1 LGSVA
6 VIRQDPDF
14 ESLFES
20 APGLYLVLDP
30 DLTIVAVT
38 DAYLD
43 ATMTKRPEILGRAL
57 FEVFPDN
64 PDDPDASGVTNLRTS
79 LNRVRTE
86 LVPDTMAV
94 QKYDIRR
101 PESEGGGFE
110 VRYWSPLNTPV
121 FGPDRSLAYIIHR
134 VANVTEYMELK
145 DQESAQQQ
153 LTVELQQRTTKME
166 IELFLRSR
174 ELQKLNQDL
183 QAANKTKSVFL
194 ANMSHELR
202 TPLSAILGFSEL
214 LIDDDGRRF
223 NEASRKNFLEH
234 IHSGGENLL
243 GLINDILDLAKVEAG
258 QMKLR
263 PETLRLTTVVDDVI
277 SVAQPLAA
285 KKQLKVL
292 KRVSSEIVLIAD
304 AGKLKQMLL
313 NLMSNAI
320 KFTPEGGTVTIA
332 AKRLPESLEI
342 SVADTGIGI
351 SKVDQGRIFEEFQQ
365 LDSGIGRVA
374 QGTGLGLAL
383 TRHFAVLHGGDV
395 RLESELGKGSTFT
408 LCLPAAGLTSV
419 GPPTRDRVL
428 PAANIRDDR
437 PLILVVEDNESDA
450 ELVSHIVERGGF
462 RLEIA
467 RTGSEALRLARD
479 LQPVAILLDIVLP
492 ELDGWEV
499 LARLKRDETT
509 SGIPVLVVSVVDNP
523 ELGAALG
530 ALDYLVKPIRA
541 NQLLDRLSRFNFKR
555 QTGKEKISVLV
566 VDDETV
572 QRELLAAVLE
582 AEGFTVVQAAGG
594 REAIQVAMAIK
605 PDLVLLDLMMPDVSG
620 LDVVRALRANAE
632 TKSTPIMIV
641 TAKDLTDTD
650 KGHLNGHV
658 SSILGHGST
667 GALDL
672 LGHLQRVVGSG
683 GAK

>member
-1 LGSVA
+1 
-6 VIRQDPDF
+6 VIGQAPDF

-38 DAYLD
+38 DAYLE
-43 ATMTKRPEILGRAL
+43 ATMTKRAEILGRAL

-64 PDDPDASGVTNLRTS
+64 PDDPDATGVTNLRSS
-79 LNRVRTE
+79 LDRVRSE

-121 FGPDRSLAYIIHR
+121 FGPDRSLAYVIHR

-145 DQESAQQQ
+145 EHESAQQQ

-174 ELQKLNQDL
+174 ELQKLNQEL

-214 LIDDDGRRF
+214 LIDDDVRRF
-223 NEASRKNFLEH
+223 SDASRKNFLQH

-263 PETLRLTTVVDDVI
+263 LETLRVATLVDDVI

-285 KKQLKVL
+285 KKQLVVSKQ
-292 KRVSSEIVLIAD
+292 VSSNIVLIAD

-313 NLMSNAI
+313 NLVSNAI

-332 AKRLPESLEI
+332 AKQLPHVLEI

-351 SKVDQGRIFEEFQQ
+351 SQADQGRIFEEFQQ

-395 RLESELGKGSTFT
+395 RLESKLGKGSTFT
-408 LCLPAAGLTSV
+408 LCLPVAGLAPV
-419 GPPTRDRVL
+419 GPTVTDRVV
-428 PAANIRDDR
+428 PTDANIPDDR
-437 PLILVVEDNESDA
+437 PLILVVEDNEADA
-450 ELVSHIVERGGF
+450 ELVAHIVERGGF
-462 RLEIA
+462 RVEIA
-467 RTGSEALRLARD
+467 RTGGEALDKART

-499 LARLKRDETT
+499 LARLKRDEKT
-509 SGIPVLVVSVVDNP
+509 SGIPVVVVSVVDNP
-523 ELGAALG
+523 DLGAALG
-530 ALDYLVKPIRA
+530 ALDYLVKPIRP
-541 NQLLDRLSRFNFKR
+541 NQLLDRLRRFNFKG
-555 QTGKEKISVLV
+555 QTGREKISVLV

-582 AEGFTVVQAAGG
+582 SEGFTVVQAAGG
-594 REAIQVAMAIK
+594 REAIQVAIAIK
-605 PDLVLLDLMMPDVSG
+605 PDLVLLDLMMPDVTG

-632 TKSTPIMIV
+632 TKATPIMIL
-641 TAKDLTDTD
+641 TAKDLTEMD

-658 SSILGHGST
+658 SAILGHGST
-667 GALDL
+667 GAHDL
-672 LGHLQRVVGSG
+672 LGHLQRVVGSD
-683 GAK
+683 GAR

>member
-1 LGSVA
+1 MA
-6 VIRQDPDF
+6 VIRQGPDF

-43 ATMTKRPEILGRAL
+43 ATMTKRSEILGRAL

-64 PDDPDASGVTNLRTS
+64 PDDPDASGVTNLRSS
-79 LNRVRTE
+79 LDRVRRE

-101 PESEGGGFE
+101 PEAEGGGFE

-121 FGPDRSLAYIIHR
+121 FGPHRSLAYIIHR
-134 VANVTEYMELK
+134 VANVTEYMKLK
-145 DQESAQQQ
+145 EHESAQQQ
-153 LTVELQQRTTKME
+153 LTDELQQRTTKME

-174 ELQKLNQDL
+174 ELQKLNQEL

-214 LIDDDGRRF
+214 LIDDGAGRF
-223 NEASRKNFLEH
+223 NEASRKNFLQH

-263 PETLRLTTVVDDVI
+263 PETLRVANVVDDVI
-277 SVAQPLAA
+277 GVAQPLAA
-285 KKQLKVL
+285 KKQLTISKQ
-292 KRVSSEIVLIAD
+292 VSSSIVLIAD

-313 NLMSNAI
+313 NLVSNAI

-332 AKRLPESLEI
+332 AKQLPEALEI
-342 SVADTGIGI
+342 SVSDTGIGI
-351 SKVDQGRIFEEFQQ
+351 SKADQGRIFEEFQQ

-408 LCLPAAGLTSV
+408 LCLPVAGLAPL
-419 GPPTRDRVL
+419 GPAVTDRVA
-428 PAANIRDDR
+428 PTDANTPDDR
-437 PLILVVEDNESDA
+437 PLILVVEDNEADA
-450 ELVSHIVERGGF
+450 ELVAHIVERGGF
-462 RLEIA
+462 RVEIA
-467 RTGSEALRLARD
+467 RTGGEALDKARTSK
-479 LQPVAILLDIVLP
+479 PAAILLDIVLP

-509 SGIPVLVVSVVDNP
+509 SGIPVVVVSVVDNP
-523 ELGAALG
+523 DLGAALG
-530 ALDYLVKPIRA
+530 ALDYLVKPIRP
-541 NQLLDRLSRFNFKR
+541 NQLLDRLRRFNFKR
-555 QTGKEKISVLV
+555 QTGEEKINVLV
-566 VDDETV
+566 VDDETI
-572 QRELLAAVLE
+572 QRELLATVLE
-582 AEGFTVVQAAGG
+582 SEGFTVVQAAGG
-594 REAIQVAMAIK
+594 REAIQVAIAIK
-605 PDLVLLDLMMPDVSG
+605 PDLVLLDLMMPDVTG
-620 LDVVRALRANAE
+620 LDVVRALRANAA
-632 TKSTPIMIV
+632 TKATPIMIL
-641 TAKDLTDTD
+641 TAKDLTDSD

-658 SSILGHGST
+658 SAILGHGST
-667 GALDL
+667 GAHDL

>member
-1 LGSVA
+1 MIGQA
-6 VIRQDPDF
+6 PDF
-14 ESLFES
+14 EGLFES

-43 ATMTKRPEILGRAL
+43 ATMTKRSEILGRAL
-57 FEVFPDN
+57 FDVFPDN
-64 PDDPDASGVTNLRTS
+64 PDDPDATGVANLRNS
-79 LNRVRTE
+79 LDRVRRE

-110 VRYWSPLNTPV
+110 VRYWSPLNKPV
-121 FGPDRSLAYIIHR
+121 FGPDRRLIFIIHR
-134 VANVTEYMELK
+134 VADVTELMKLK
-145 DQESAQQQ
+145 DHESAQQQ
-153 LTVELQQRTTKME
+153 LNAELQQRTTKME

-174 ELQKLNQDL
+174 ELQKLNQEL

-223 NEASRKNFLEH
+223 NEASRKTFLEH
-234 IHSGGENLL
+234 IHSGGEHLL

-263 PETLRLTTVVDDVI
+263 PETLRVATLVDDVI
-277 SVAQPLAA
+277 TVAEPLAG
-285 KKQLKVL
+285 KKRLKLL
-292 KRVSSEIVLIAD
+292 KRVDPTMVLIAD

-313 NLMSNAI
+313 NLVSNAI

-332 AKRLPESLEI
+332 AKRLPETLEV

-395 RLESELGKGSTFT
+395 RLESELGRGSTFT
-408 LCLPAAGLTSV
+408 LCLPVARLTALVPAAT
-419 GPPTRDRVL
+419 DRVV
-428 PAANIRDDR
+428 PAGATIPDGR
-437 PLILVVEDNESDA
+437 PLILVVEDNDADA
-450 ELVSHIVERGGF
+450 ELVAHIVERGGF
-462 RLEIA
+462 RVEIA
-467 RTGSEALRLARD
+467 RSGSEALRMARD

-499 LARLKRDETT
+499 LARLKRDEGT
-509 SGIPVLVVSVVDNP
+509 SSIPVVVVSVVDNP

-541 NQLLDRLSRFNFKR
+541 NQLLNRLSRFNFKR
-555 QTGKEKISVLV
+555 ETGKEKISVLV

-582 AEGFTVVQAAGG
+582 SEGFTVVQAAGG
-594 REAIQVAMAIK
+594 REAIQVAIAIK
-605 PDLVLLDLMMPDVSG
+605 PDLVLLDLMMPDVTG

-632 TKSTPIMIV
+632 TKATPIMIL

-658 SSILGHGST
+658 SSILGHGSI

-683 GAK
+683 GSR

>member
-1 LGSVA
+1 MA
-6 VIRQDPDF
+6 VIGKVPDF

-43 ATMTKRPEILGRAL
+43 ATMTKRSEILGRAL

-64 PDDPDASGVTNLRTS
+64 PDDPDASGVTNLRSS
-79 LNRVRTE
+79 LDRVRGE

-121 FGPDRSLAYIIHR
+121 FGPNRSLAYIIHR
-134 VANVTEYMELK
+134 VANVTEYMKLK
-145 DQESAQQQ
+145 DHESAQQQ
-153 LTVELQQRTTKME
+153 LTDELQQRTTKME

-174 ELQKLNQDL
+174 ELQKLNQEL

-214 LIDDDGRRF
+214 LIDDDAGRF

-263 PETLRLTTVVDDVI
+263 PETLRVANVVDDVI

-285 KKQLKVL
+285 KKQLTVSKQ
-292 KRVSSEIVLIAD
+292 VSSNIVLIAD

-313 NLMSNAI
+313 NLVSNAI
-320 KFTPEGGTVTIA
+320 KFTPDGGTVTIA
-332 AKRLPESLEI
+332 AEQLPQTLEI

-351 SKVDQGRIFEEFQQ
+351 SKADQGRIFEEFQQ

-395 RLESELGKGSTFT
+395 RLESDLGKGSTFT
-408 LCLPAAGLTSV
+408 LCLPVAGLAPI
-419 GPPTRDRVL
+419 GPTVTDRVV
-428 PAANIRDDR
+428 PRGGVIPDDR
-437 PLILVVEDNESDA
+437 PLILVVEDNEADA
-450 ELVSHIVERGGF
+450 ELVAHIVERGGF
-462 RLEIA
+462 RVEIA
-467 RTGSEALRLARD
+467 RTGSEALDKARTS
-479 LQPVAILLDIVLP
+479 QPVAILLDIVLP

-509 SGIPVLVVSVVDNP
+509 SSIPVVVVSVVDNP
-523 ELGAALG
+523 DLGAALG
-530 ALDYLVKPIRA
+530 ALDYLVKPIRP
-541 NQLLDRLSRFNFKR
+541 NQLLDRLRRFNFKR
-555 QTGKEKISVLV
+555 QTGKEKINVLV
-566 VDDETV
+566 VDDETI
-572 QRELLAAVLE
+572 QRELLATVLE
-582 AEGFTVVQAAGG
+582 SEGFTIVQAAGG
-594 REAIQVAMAIK
+594 REAIQVAIAIK
-605 PDLVLLDLMMPDVSG
+605 PDLVLLDLMMPDVTG
-620 LDVVRALRANAE
+620 LDVVRALRANAA
-632 TKSTPIMIV
+632 TKATPIMIL
-641 TAKDLTDTD
+641 TAKDLTETD

-658 SSILGHGST
+658 SAILSNGST
-667 GALDL
+667 GAYDL

>member
-1 LGSVA
+1 MA

>member
-1 LGSVA
+1 
-6 VIRQDPDF
+6 VIRRGPDF

-43 ATMTKRPEILGRAL
+43 ATMTKRSEILGRAL

-64 PDDPDASGVTNLRTS
+64 PDDPDATGVTNLRSS
-79 LNRVRTE
+79 LNRVRAE

-134 VANVTEYMELK
+134 VANVTEYMKLK
-145 DQESAQQQ
+145 DHESAQQQ
-153 LTVELQQRTTKME
+153 LTDELQQRTTKME

-263 PETLRLTTVVDDVI
+263 PETLRVVTLVDDVI

-285 KKQLKVL
+285 KKQLRLVKQ
-292 KRVSSEIVLIAD
+292 VSPTIVLIAD

-313 NLMSNAI
+313 NLVSNAI
-320 KFTPEGGTVTIA
+320 KFTAGGGTVTIA

-351 SKVDQGRIFEEFQQ
+351 SQVDQGRIFEEFQQ

-374 QGTGLGLAL
+374 
-383 TRHFAVLHGGDV
+383 
-395 RLESELGKGSTFT
+395 
-408 LCLPAAGLTSV
+408 
-419 GPPTRDRVL
+419 
-428 PAANIRDDR
+428 
-437 PLILVVEDNESDA
+437 
-450 ELVSHIVERGGF
+450 
-462 RLEIA
+462 
-467 RTGSEALRLARD
+467 
-479 LQPVAILLDIVLP
+479 
-492 ELDGWEV
+492 
-499 LARLKRDETT
+499 
-509 SGIPVLVVSVVDNP
+509 
-523 ELGAALG
+523 
-530 ALDYLVKPIRA
+530 
-541 NQLLDRLSRFNFKR
+541 
-555 QTGKEKISVLV
+555 
-566 VDDETV
+566 
-572 QRELLAAVLE
+572 
-582 AEGFTVVQAAGG
+582 
-594 REAIQVAMAIK
+594 
-605 PDLVLLDLMMPDVSG
+605 
-620 LDVVRALRANAE
+620 
-632 TKSTPIMIV
+632 
-641 TAKDLTDTD
+641 
-650 KGHLNGHV
+650 
-658 SSILGHGST
+658 
-667 GALDL
+667 
-672 LGHLQRVVGSG
+672 
-683 GAK
+683 

>member
-1 LGSVA
+1 VA
-6 VIRQDPDF
+6 VIGRTPDF

-30 DLTIVAVT
+30 ELTIVAVT

-43 ATMTKRPEILGRAL
+43 ATMTKRAEILGRAL

-64 PDDPDASGVTNLRTS
+64 PDDPDATGVANLRSS
-79 LNRVRTE
+79 LDRVRSE

-121 FGPDRSLAYIIHR
+121 FGPDKRLAYIIHR

-145 DQESAQQQ
+145 DHESAQQQ
-153 LTVELQQRTTKME
+153 LTDELQQRTTKME

-214 LIDDDGRRF
+214 LIDDDVRRF
-223 NEASRKNFLEH
+223 SDASRKNFLQH

-263 PETLRLTTVVDDVI
+263 PETVRIATVVDDVI
-277 SVAQPLAA
+277 SIAQPLAA
-285 KKQLKVL
+285 KKQLVISKS
-292 KRVSSEIVLIAD
+292 VSSNIVLIAD
-304 AGKLKQMLL
+304 GGKLKQMLL
-313 NLMSNAI
+313 NLVSNAI

-332 AKRLPESLEI
+332 AKRLPQTLEI

-351 SKVDQGRIFEEFQQ
+351 SAADQGRIFEEFQQ

-408 LCLPAAGLTSV
+408 LCLPVAGLTPV
-419 GPPTRDRVL
+419 GPAVTDGVV
-428 PAANIRDDR
+428 PAGANIPDDR
-437 PLILVVEDNESDA
+437 PLILVVEDNDADA
-450 ELVSHIVERGGF
+450 ELVEHIVERGGF
-462 RLEIA
+462 RVEIA
-467 RTGSEALRLARD
+467 RTGSEALSKARAS
-479 LQPVAILLDIVLP
+479 QPVAILLDIVLP

-499 LARLKRDETT
+499 LAHLKRDETT
-509 SGIPVLVVSVVDNP
+509 SSIPVVVVSVVDNP
-523 ELGAALG
+523 DLGAALG

-541 NQLLDRLSRFNFKR
+541 NELLDRLRRFNFKR

-582 AEGFTVVQAAGG
+582 SEGFTVVQAAGG
-594 REAIQVAMAIK
+594 REAIQVAIAIK
-605 PDLVLLDLMMPDVSG
+605 PDLVLLDLMMPDVTG
-620 LDVVRALRANAE
+620 LDVVRALRANAA
-632 TKSTPIMIV
+632 TKATPIMIL
-641 TAKDLTDTD
+641 TAKDLTEKD

-658 SSILGHGST
+658 SAILGHGST
-667 GALDL
+667 SAHDL
-672 LGHLQRVVGSG
+672 LGHLQRVVGA

>member
-1 LGSVA
+1 MA
-6 VIRQDPDF
+6 VIGKVPDF

-43 ATMTKRPEILGRAL
+43 ATMTKRSEILGRAL

-64 PDDPDASGVTNLRTS
+64 PDDPDASGVTNLRSS
-79 LNRVRTE
+79 LDRVRGE

-121 FGPDRSLAYIIHR
+121 FGPNRSLAYIIHR
-134 VANVTEYMELK
+134 VANVTEYMKLK
-145 DQESAQQQ
+145 DHESAQQQ
-153 LTVELQQRTTKME
+153 LTD
-166 IELFLRSR
+166 
-174 ELQKLNQDL
+174 ELQKLNQEL

-214 LIDDDGRRF
+214 LIDDDAGRF

-263 PETLRLTTVVDDVI
+263 PETVRVANVVDDVI

-285 KKQLKVL
+285 KKQLTVSKQ
-292 KRVSSEIVLIAD
+292 VSSNIVLIAD

-313 NLMSNAI
+313 NLVSNAI
-320 KFTPEGGTVTIA
+320 KFTPDGGTVTIA
-332 AKRLPESLEI
+332 AEQLPETLEI

-351 SKVDQGRIFEEFQQ
+351 SKADQGRIFEEFQQ

-395 RLESELGKGSTFT
+395 RLESDLGKGSTFT
-408 LCLPAAGLTSV
+408 LCLPVAGLAPI
-419 GPPTRDRVL
+419 GPTVTDRVV
-428 PAANIRDDR
+428 PRGGVIPDDR
-437 PLILVVEDNESDA
+437 PLILVVEDNEADA
-450 ELVSHIVERGGF
+450 ELVAHIVERGGF
-462 RLEIA
+462 RVEIA
-467 RTGSEALRLARD
+467 RTGSEALDKARTS
-479 LQPVAILLDIVLP
+479 QPVAILLDIVLP

-509 SGIPVLVVSVVDNP
+509 SSIPVVVVSVVDNP
-523 ELGAALG
+523 DLGAALG
-530 ALDYLVKPIRA
+530 ALDYLVKPIRP
-541 NQLLDRLSRFNFKR
+541 NQLLDRLRRFNFKR
-555 QTGKEKISVLV
+555 QTGKEKINVLV
-566 VDDETV
+566 VDDETI
-572 QRELLAAVLE
+572 QRELLATVLE
-582 AEGFTVVQAAGG
+582 SEGFSVVQAAGG
-594 REAIQVAMAIK
+594 REAIQIAIAIK
-605 PDLVLLDLMMPDVSG
+605 PDLVLLDLMMPDVTG
-620 LDVVRALRANAE
+620 LDVVRALRANAA
-632 TKSTPIMIV
+632 TKATPIMIL
-641 TAKDLTDTD
+641 TAKDLTETD

-658 SSILGHGST
+658 SAILSNGST
-667 GALDL
+667 GAYDL

>member
-1 LGSVA
+1 M
-6 VIRQDPDF
+6 IRHAPDF

-43 ATMTKRPEILGRAL
+43 ATMTKRSEILGRAL

-64 PDDPDASGVTNLRTS
+64 PDDPDASGVTNLRSS
-79 LNRVRTE
+79 LDRVRSE

-121 FGPDRSLAYIIHR
+121 FGPNRSLAYIIHR
-134 VANVTEYMELK
+134 VANVTEYMKLK
-145 DQESAQQQ
+145 DHESAQQQ
-153 LTVELQQRTTKME
+153 LTDELQQRTTKME

-174 ELQKLNQDL
+174 ELQKLNQEL

-214 LIDDDGRRF
+214 LIDDDAGRF

-263 PETLRLTTVVDDVI
+263 PETLRVANVVDDVI

-285 KKQLKVL
+285 KKQLTVSKQ
-292 KRVSSEIVLIAD
+292 VSSNIVLIAD

-313 NLMSNAI
+313 NLVSNAI
-320 KFTPEGGTVTIA
+320 KFTPDGGTVTIA
-332 AKRLPESLEI
+332 AEQLPQTLEI

-351 SKVDQGRIFEEFQQ
+351 SKADQGRIFEEFQQ

-395 RLESELGKGSTFT
+395 RLESDLGKGSTFT
-408 LCLPAAGLTSV
+408 LCLPVAGLAPI
-419 GPPTRDRVL
+419 GPTVTDRVV
-428 PAANIRDDR
+428 PRGGVIPDDR
-437 PLILVVEDNESDA
+437 PLILVVEDNEADA
-450 ELVSHIVERGGF
+450 ELVAHIVERGGF
-462 RLEIA
+462 RVEIA
-467 RTGSEALRLARD
+467 RTGSEALDKARTS
-479 LQPVAILLDIVLP
+479 QPVAILLDIVLP

-509 SGIPVLVVSVVDNP
+509 SSIPVVVVSVVDNP
-523 ELGAALG
+523 DLGAALG
-530 ALDYLVKPIRA
+530 ALDYLVKPIRP
-541 NQLLDRLSRFNFKR
+541 NQLLDRLRRFNFKR
-555 QTGKEKISVLV
+555 HTGKEKINVLV
-566 VDDETV
+566 VDDETI
-572 QRELLAAVLE
+572 QRELLATVLE
-582 AEGFTVVQAAGG
+582 SEGFSVVQAAGG
-594 REAIQVAMAIK
+594 REAIQIAIAIK
-605 PDLVLLDLMMPDVSG
+605 PDLVLLDLMMPDVTG
-620 LDVVRALRANAE
+620 LDVVRALRANAA
-632 TKSTPIMIV
+632 TKATPIMIL
-641 TAKDLTDTD
+641 TAKDLTETD

-658 SSILGHGST
+658 SAILSNGST
-667 GALDL
+667 GAYDL

-683 GAK
+683 GAN